1 VKRILSALVL
11 IPIVLGIVQYG
22 SPLLF
27 LMLVTVAVLVGWNE
41 YCWLIGHMG
50 IRINPFVGGILCLL
64 LVFCFYL
71 DNYYMVWLAVCLM
84 SLFITRY
91 FSVMPLEDSVNQVAY
106 SFLGVVYVSGLM
118 GYFILLR
125 GMEHG
130 NHILFFLFMV
140 IWSGD
145 IAAYYVGKSIGKT
158 PLAPKISPGK
168 TLEGSAAGLVGS
180 VAGGVA
186 AQQLFFEALPLNHC
200 LIMALLCGT
209 MGQIGDLAE
218 SLFKRRAGVKDSG
231 SLIPGHG
238 GVLDRL
244 DSLMFAGPAFY
255 IYHTLIL
262 SQ

>member
-1 VKRILSALVL
+1 MKRVLSGLVL
-11 IPIVLGIVQYG
+11 IPAVLGIVQYG

-27 LMLVTVAVLVGWNE
+27 LALVVSAVLVGWSE
-41 YCWLIGHMG
+41 YFRLAGHMG
-50 IRINPFVGGILCLL
+50 IKINPIVGGILCLL
-64 LVFCFYL
+64 LVFCFYRNDFYL
-71 DNYYMVWLAVCLM
+71 VWLAACLM
-84 SLFITRY
+84 SLFLTWY
-91 FSVMPLEDSVNQVAY
+91 ASGSPLEDSLNQVSY

-118 GYFILLR
+118 SYFILLR

-130 NHILFFLFMV
+130 NYILFFLFLV

-145 IAAYYVGKSIGKT
+145 IAAYYVGKNIGKT
-158 PLAPKISPGK
+158 PLAPRISPGK
-168 TLEGSAAGLVGS
+168 TLEGSAAGLIGS
-180 VAGGVA
+180 VGGGVA
-186 AQQLFFEALPLNHC
+186 AQLLFFEALPLNHC

-255 IYHTLIL
+255 IYHTLFL
-262 SQ
+262 

>member
-1 VKRILSALVL
+1 MNRVLSGLVL
-11 IPIVLGIVQYG
+11 IPAVLGIVQYG

-27 LMLVTVAVLVGWNE
+27 LALVIAAVLVGWTE
-41 YCWLIGHMG
+41 YYKLIRH
-50 IRINPFVGGILCLL
+50 IEIKINPIVGGIMCLF
-64 LVFCFYL
+64 LVFCFYRNDFYL
-71 DNYYMVWLAVCLM
+71 VWFAVCLM
-84 SLFITRY
+84 SLFITWY
-91 FSVMPLEDSVNQVAY
+91 VSGSVLEDSLNQVAY
-106 SFLGVVYVSGLM
+106 SFLGVVYVAGLM
-118 GYFILLR
+118 SYFILLR

-130 NHILFFLFMV
+130 NHILFYLFMV

-168 TLEGSAAGLVGS
+168 TLEGSGAGLVGS
-180 VAGGVA
+180 MAGGIA
-186 AQQLFFEALPLNHC
+186 AKYLFFEALPLNHC

-255 IYHTLIL
+255 IYHKLL
-262 SQ
+262 L

>member
-1 VKRILSALVL
+1 MKRVLSGLIL
-11 IPIVLGIVQYG
+11 IPVVLGIVQYG

-27 LMLVTVAVLVGWNE
+27 LALVIAAVLVGWAE
-41 YCWLIGHMG
+41 YCKLIRHIG
-50 IRINPFVGGILCLL
+50 IKINPIVGGTMCLF
-64 LVFCFYL
+64 LVFCFYRNDFYL
-71 DNYYMVWLAVCLM
+71 VWLAACLM
-84 SLFITRY
+84 ALFITWY
-91 FSVMPLEDSVNQVAY
+91 ASGSALEDALNQVAY
-106 SFLGVVYVSGLM
+106 SFLGIVYVSGLM
-118 GYFILLR
+118 SYFILLR

-130 NHILFFLFMV
+130 NHILFYLFMV

-145 IAAYYVGKSIGKT
+145 IAAYYVGKAIGKS
-158 PLAPKISPGK
+158 PLAPRISPGK
-168 TLEGSAAGLVGS
+168 TLEGSGAGLVGS

-186 AQQLFFEALPLNHC
+186 AKYLFFEALPLNHC
-200 LIMALLCGT
+200 LIMALLCGI

-255 IYHTLIL
+255 VYHALFL
-262 SQ
+262 

>member
-1 VKRILSALVL
+1 MKRVLSGLVL
-11 IPIVLGIVQYG
+11 IPAVLGIVQYG

-27 LMLVTVAVLVGWNE
+27 LALVTAAVLVGWYE
-41 YCWLIGHMG
+41 YFRLAGHMG
-50 IRINPFVGGILCLL
+50 IKINLVVGGLLCLL
-64 LVFCFYL
+64 LVFCFYRDDFYL
-71 DNYYMVWLAVCLM
+71 LWMAACLM
-84 SLFITRY
+84 ALFITWY
-91 FSVMPLEDSVNQVAY
+91 VSGSALEDSTHQVAY
-106 SFLGVVYVSGLM
+106 SFLGIVYVAGLM
-118 GYFILLR
+118 SYFILLR

-130 NHILFFLFMV
+130 NYILFYLFMV

-145 IAAYYVGKSIGKT
+145 IAAYYVGKNIGKT
-158 PLAPKISPGK
+158 PLAPRISPGK
-168 TLEGSAAGLVGS
+168 TLEGSMAGLVGS

-186 AQQLFFEALPLNHC
+186 AKLLFFEALPLNHC

-255 IYHTLIL
+255 IYHTLFL
-262 SQ
+262 

>member
-1 VKRILSALVL
+1 MKRVLSGLVL
-11 IPIVLGIVQYG
+11 IPAVLGIVQYG

-27 LMLVTVAVLVGWNE
+27 LALVTAAVLVGWFE
-41 YCWLIGHMG
+41 YVRLAGHMG
-50 IRINPFVGGILCLL
+50 IKINGVVGGILCLL
-64 LVFCFYL
+64 LVFCFYRNDFFL
-71 DNYYMVWLAVCLM
+71 IWFAACLM
-84 SLFITRY
+84 SLFIAWY
-91 FSVMPLEDSVNQVAY
+91 VSGSALEDSLNQVAY
-106 SFLGVVYVSGLM
+106 SFLGVVYVAGLM
-118 GYFILLR
+118 SYFILLR
-125 GMEHG
+125 GMDHG
-130 NHILFFLFMV
+130 NHILFYLFMV

-145 IAAYYVGKSIGKT
+145 IAAYYVGKTIGKT
-158 PLAPKISPGK
+158 PLAPRISPGK

-186 AQQLFFEALPLNHC
+186 AQWLFFETLPLNHC
-200 LIMALLCGT
+200 LIVALLCGT

-255 IYHTLIL
+255 IYHSLFF
-262 SQ
+262 

>member
-1 VKRILSALVL
+1 VKRVLSGLVL
-11 IPIVLGIVQYG
+11 IPVVLGIVQYG

-27 LMLVTVAVLVGWNE
+27 LALVTVAVMIGWYE
-41 YCWLIGHMG
+41 YCRLTGQMG
-50 IRINPFVGGILCLL
+50 IKINPAVGGVMCLL
-64 LVFCFYL
+64 LVYCFFHNDFYL
-71 DNYYMVWLAVCLM
+71 VWLAVCLM
-84 SLFITRY
+84 SLFITGY
-91 FSVMPLEDSVNQVAY
+91 ASGSTLEDALNQVAY

-130 NHILFFLFMV
+130 NHILFYLFMV

-145 IAAYYVGKSIGKT
+145 IAAYYVGKTIGKT
-158 PLAPKISPGK
+158 PLAPRISPGK
-168 TLEGSAAGLVGS
+168 TLEGSGAGLVGS
-180 VAGGVA
+180 VGGGVA
-186 AQQLFFEALPLNHC
+186 AQLLFFETLPLNHC

-255 IYHTLIL
+255 IYHALFL
-262 SQ
+262 

>member
-1 VKRILSALVL
+1 MKRVLSGLVL
-11 IPIVLGIVQYG
+11 IPAVLGIVQYG

-27 LMLVTVAVLVGWNE
+27 LALVTAAVLVGWYE
-41 YCWLIGHMG
+41 YVRLIGHMD
-50 IRINPFVGGILCLL
+50 IKINAIVGGIFCLI
-64 LVFCFYL
+64 LVFCFYHNDFYL
-71 DNYYMVWLAVCLM
+71 LWLAACLM
-84 SLFITRY
+84 ALFITWY
-91 FSVMPLEDSVNQVAY
+91 ASGSELEDSLNQVAY
-106 SFLGVVYVSGLM
+106 SFLGVVYVAGLM
-118 GYFILLR
+118 SYFILLR

-130 NHILFFLFMV
+130 NHVLFYLFMV

-145 IAAYYVGKSIGKT
+145 IAAYYVGKTIGKT
-158 PLAPKISPGK
+158 PLAPRISPGK
-168 TLEGSAAGLVGS
+168 TLEGSGAGLVGS
-180 VAGGVA
+180 VAGGAA
-186 AQQLFFEALPLNHC
+186 AQMLFFETLPLSHC

-255 IYHTLIL
+255 IYHQLFL
-262 SQ
+262 

>member
-1 VKRILSALVL
+1 VKRVLSGLVL
-11 IPIVLGIVQYG
+11 IPVVLGIVQYG

-27 LMLVTVAVLVGWNE
+27 LALVIAAVLVGWTE
-41 YCWLIGHMG
+41 YCKLIRHIG
-50 IRINPFVGGILCLL
+50 IKVNLIVGGVLCLF
-64 LVFCFYL
+64 LVFCFYRNDFYL
-71 DNYYMVWLAVCLM
+71 VWLAACLM
-84 SLFITRY
+84 SLFITWY
-91 FSVMPLEDSVNQVAY
+91 ASGSALEDALNQVAY

-118 GYFILLR
+118 SYFILLR

-130 NHILFFLFMV
+130 NHILFYLFMV

-145 IAAYYVGKSIGKT
+145 IAAYYVGKTIGKT

-168 TLEGSAAGLVGS
+168 TIEGSVAGLVGS

-186 AQQLFFEALPLNHC
+186 AKYLFFESLPLNHC
-200 LIMALLCGT
+200 LIMALLCGI

-255 IYHTLIL
+255 IYHALFL
-262 SQ
+262 

>member
-1 VKRILSALVL
+1 VKRVLSGLVL
-11 IPIVLGIVQYG
+11 IPVVLGIVQYG

-27 LMLVTVAVLVGWNE
+27 LALVIAAVLVGWTE
-41 YCWLIGHMG
+41 YCKLIRHIG
-50 IRINPFVGGILCLL
+50 IKVNLIVGGVLCLF
-64 LVFCFYL
+64 LVFCFYRNDFYL
-71 DNYYMVWLAVCLM
+71 VWLAACLM
-84 SLFITRY
+84 SLFITWY
-91 FSVMPLEDSVNQVAY
+91 ASGSPLEDALNQVAY

-118 GYFILLR
+118 SYFILLR

-130 NHILFFLFMV
+130 NHILYYLFMV

-145 IAAYYVGKSIGKT
+145 IAAYYVGKTIGKT

-168 TLEGSAAGLVGS
+168 TIEGSVAGLVGS

-186 AQQLFFEALPLNHC
+186 AKYLFFESLPLNHC
-200 LIMALLCGT
+200 LIMALLCGI

-255 IYHTLIL
+255 IYHALFL
-262 SQ
+262 

>member
-1 VKRILSALVL
+1 MKRVISGLVL
-11 IPIVLGIVQYG
+11 IPVVLGIVQYG

-27 LMLVTVAVLVGWNE
+27 LALVIASVLVGWME
-41 YCWLIGHMG
+41 YCKLIRHVG
-50 IRINPFVGGILCLL
+50 IQINPIVGGILCLL
-64 LVFCFYL
+64 LVFCFYRNDFYL
-71 DNYYMVWLAVCLM
+71 VWLAVCLM
-84 SLFITRY
+84 SLFITWY
-91 FSVMPLEDSVNQVAY
+91 ASGSALEDALNQVAY

-118 GYFILLR
+118 GYFILLH
-125 GMEHG
+125 GMDYG
-130 NHILFFLFMV
+130 NYILFYLFMV

-145 IAAYYVGKSIGKT
+145 IAAYYVGKNIGKT

-168 TLEGSAAGLVGS
+168 TLEGSGAGLIGS
-180 VAGGVA
+180 IAGGIA
-186 AQQLFFEALPLNHC
+186 AKYLFFEALPLSHC

-255 IYHTLIL
+255 IYHKLFL
-262 SQ
+262 

>member
-1 VKRILSALVL
+1 MKRIISGLVL
-11 IPIVLGIVQYG
+11 IPTVLGVVQYG

-27 LMLVTVAVLVGWNE
+27 LALVTAAVLVGWYE
-41 YCWLIGHMG
+41 YVRLVSHVG
-50 IRINPFVGGILCLL
+50 IKINPIVGGILCLL
-64 LVFCFYL
+64 LVFCFYRNDFYL
-71 DNYYMVWLAVCLM
+71 VWLATCLM
-84 SLFITRY
+84 SLFITWY
-91 FSVMPLEDSVNQVAY
+91 ASGSALEDSLNQVAY

-118 GYFILLR
+118 SYFILLR

-130 NHILFFLFMV
+130 NHILFYLFMV

-145 IAAYYVGKSIGKT
+145 IAAYYVGKTIGKT
-158 PLAPKISPGK
+158 RLAPKISPGK
-168 TLEGSAAGLVGS
+168 TREGAGAGLVGS
-180 VAGGVA
+180 VLGGAVA
-186 AQQLFFEALPLNHC
+186 HALFFESLPLNHC
-200 LIMALLCGT
+200 LIMAFLCGT

-255 IYHTLIL
+255 VYHTLFL
-262 SQ
+262 

>member
-1 VKRILSALVL
+1 VKRVLSGLVL
-11 IPIVLGIVQYG
+11 IPVVLGIVQYG

-27 LMLVTVAVLVGWNE
+27 LVLVTAAVLVGWYE
-41 YCWLIGHMG
+41 YFRLVGHMG
-50 IRINPFVGGILCLL
+50 IKINPIVGGILCLL
-64 LVFCFYL
+64 LVYCFYRNDFYL
-71 DNYYMVWLAVCLM
+71 VWLAVCLM
-84 SLFITRY
+84 SLFITWY
-91 FSVMPLEDSVNQVAY
+91 ASGAALEEALDQVAY

-125 GMEHG
+125 GMENG

-145 IAAYYVGKSIGKT
+145 IAAYYIGKTIGKT
-158 PLAPKISPGK
+158 PLAPRISPGK
-168 TLEGSAAGLVGS
+168 TLEGSGAGLVGS

-186 AQQLFFEALPLNHC
+186 AQLLFFESLPLNHC
-200 LIMALLCGT
+200 LIIALFCGIL
-209 MGQIGDLAE
+209 GQIGDLAE

-255 IYHTLIL
+255 IYHALFL
-262 SQ
+262 

>member
-1 VKRILSALVL
+1 VKRVLSGLIL
-11 IPIVLGIVQYG
+11 IPVVLGIVQYG
-22 SPLLF
+22 SSLLF
-27 LMLVTVAVLVGWNE
+27 LFLVTVAVMIGWYE
-41 YCWLIGHMG
+41 YCRLTDRIG
-50 IRINPFVGGILCLL
+50 IQINPAVGGVMCLF
-64 LVFCFYL
+64 LVYCFFHNDFYL
-71 DNYYMVWLAVCLM
+71 VWLAACLM
-84 SLFITRY
+84 SLFITWYVSR
-91 FSVMPLEDSVNQVAY
+91 SALEDALNQVAY
-106 SFLGVVYVSGLM
+106 SFLGIVYVSGLM
-118 GYFILLR
+118 SYFILLR

-130 NHILFFLFMV
+130 NHILFYLFMV

-145 IAAYYVGKSIGKT
+145 IAAYYVGKAIGKS

-168 TLEGSAAGLVGS
+168 TLEGSGAGLVGS

-186 AQQLFFEALPLNHC
+186 AKYLFFEALPLNHC
-200 LIMALLCGT
+200 LIIALLCGI

-255 IYHTLIL
+255 IYHALFL
-262 SQ
+262 

>member
-1 VKRILSALVL
+1 MKRVLSGLVL
-11 IPIVLGIVQYG
+11 IPAVLGIVQYG

-27 LMLVTVAVLVGWNE
+27 LALVTAAVLTGWYE
-41 YCWLIGHMG
+41 YVRLTGHMG
-50 IRINPFVGGILCLL
+50 IQINAMVGGILCLL
-64 LVFCFYL
+64 LIYCFYRN
-71 DNYYMVWLAVCLM
+71 DYYLVWLAVCFMWWFTLDT
-84 SLFITRY
+84 SKPT
-91 FSVMPLEDSVNQVAY
+91 LEDSLNRIAY
-106 SFLGVVYVSGLM
+106 SFLGIVYVAGLM

-130 NHILFFLFMV
+130 NHILFYLFMV

-145 IAAYYVGKSIGKT
+145 IAAYYVGKTIGKT

-168 TLEGSAAGLVGS
+168 TIEGGSAGVLGS
-180 VAGGVA
+180 MLGGA
-186 AQQLFFEALPLNHC
+186 AAHYLFFASIPLSHC
-200 LIMALLCGT
+200 LIMALICGI
-209 MGQIGDLAE
+209 MGQMGDLAE

-255 IYHTLIL
+255 IYHTLFF
-262 SQ
+262 

>member
-1 VKRILSALVL
+1 MKRVLSGLVL

-27 LMLVTVAVLVGWNE
+27 VALVTTAVLVGWFE
-41 YCWLIGHMG
+41 YVRLIGHMG
-50 IRINPFVGGILCLL
+50 TRINPVIGGILCLL
-64 LVFCFYL
+64 LVYCFYRNDFYL
-71 DNYYMVWLAVCLM
+71 IWLAACLI
-84 SLFITRY
+84 SLFITWY
-91 FSVMPLEDSVNQVAY
+91 ASGSALEDAVNQVAY
-106 SFLGVVYVSGLM
+106 SFLGIVYVSGLM
-118 GYFILLR
+118 SYFILLR

-130 NHILFFLFMV
+130 NHILFYLFMV

-145 IAAYYVGKSIGKT
+145 TAAYFIGKTIGKT
-158 PLAPKISPGK
+158 PLAPRISPGK

-186 AQQLFFEALPLNHC
+186 AQLLFFETLPLNHC
-200 LIMALLCGT
+200 LIVALLCGT

-255 IYHTLIL
+255 IYHAMFL
-262 SQ
+262 

>member
-1 VKRILSALVL
+1 VKRVLSGLVL
-11 IPIVLGIVQYG
+11 IPVVLGIVQYG

-27 LMLVTVAVLVGWNE
+27 LALVIAAVLVGWTE
-41 YCWLIGHMG
+41 YGKLIRHIG
-50 IRINPFVGGILCLL
+50 IQINPIVGGILCLL
-64 LVFCFYL
+64 LVFCFYRNDFYL
-71 DNYYMVWLAVCLM
+71 VWLAACLM
-84 SLFITRY
+84 SLFITGY
-91 FSVMPLEDSVNQVAY
+91 ASGSAVEGALNQVAY

-118 GYFILLR
+118 SYFILLR

-130 NHILFFLFMV
+130 NFILFYLFMV

-145 IAAYYVGKSIGKT
+145 IAAYYVGKNIGKT
-158 PLAPKISPGK
+158 PLAPKVSPGK
-168 TLEGSAAGLVGS
+168 TLEGAGAGLVGS

-186 AQQLFFEALPLNHC
+186 AKYLFFGALPLNHC
-200 LIMALLCGT
+200 LIMALLCGI

-255 IYHTLIL
+255 IYHTLFL
-262 SQ
+262 

>member
-1 VKRILSALVL
+1 VKRVLSGLVL
-11 IPIVLGIVQYG
+11 IPVVLGIVQYG

-27 LMLVTVAVLVGWNE
+27 LALVTAAVLVGWYE
-41 YCWLIGHMG
+41 YFRLVGHMG
-50 IRINPFVGGILCLL
+50 IKINPIVGGILCLL
-64 LVFCFYL
+64 LVFCFYRNDFYL
-71 DNYYMVWLAVCLM
+71 VWLAVCLM
-84 SLFITRY
+84 SLFITWY
-91 FSVMPLEDSVNQVAY
+91 ASGSVLEDALNQVAY

-118 GYFILLR
+118 SYFILLR

-130 NHILFFLFMV
+130 NHILFYLFMV

-145 IAAYYVGKSIGKT
+145 IAAYYVGKTIGKT

-168 TLEGSAAGLVGS
+168 TLEGAGAGLIGS

-186 AQQLFFEALPLNHC
+186 AKLLFFETLPLNHC
-200 LIMALLCGT
+200 LIMALFCGI

-255 IYHTLIL
+255 IYHTLFF
-262 SQ
+262 

>member
-1 VKRILSALVL
+1 MKRVVSGLILIFV
-11 IPIVLGIVQYG
+11 VLGIVQYG

-27 LMLVTVAVLVGWNE
+27 VALVTAAVLVGWME
-41 YCWLIGHMG
+41 YCKLLRHMG
-50 IRINPFVGGILCLL
+50 IEINPIVGGILCLL
-64 LVFCFYL
+64 LVFCFYRNDFYL
-71 DNYYMVWLAVCLM
+71 VWLAVCLM
-84 SLFITRY
+84 SLFITWY
-91 FSVMPLEDSVNQVAY
+91 ASGSALEDALNQVAY

-118 GYFILLR
+118 SYFILLH
-125 GMEHG
+125 GMDHG
-130 NHILFFLFMV
+130 NHILYYLFMV

-145 IAAYYVGKSIGKT
+145 IAAYYVGKTIGKT

-168 TLEGSAAGLVGS
+168 TLEGSGAGLVGS

-186 AQQLFFEALPLNHC
+186 AHFLFFETLPLNHC

-255 IYHTLIL
+255 SYHALFL
-262 SQ
+262 

>member
-1 VKRILSALVL
+1 MKRVLSGLVL
-11 IPIVLGIVQYG
+11 IPVVLGIVQYG

-27 LMLVTVAVLVGWNE
+27 LALVTAAVLAGWTE
-41 YCWLIGHMG
+41 YFRLMRHTG
-50 IRINPFVGGILCLL
+50 IAIHPIVGGVMCLL
-64 LVFCFYL
+64 LVFCFYRSDFYL
-71 DNYYMVWLAVCLM
+71 VWLAVCLM
-84 SLFITRY
+84 SLFITGYAARAT
-91 FSVMPLEDSVNQVAY
+91 LEGSLNEVAY
-106 SFLGVVYVSGLM
+106 SFLGAVYVSGLM

-140 IWSGD
+140 IWLGD
-145 IAAYYVGKSIGKT
+145 TAAYYVGKNVGKT

-168 TLEGSAAGLVGS
+168 TIEGSVAGLAGS

-186 AQQLFFEALPLNHC
+186 AKYLFFESLPLSHC
-200 LIMALLCGT
+200 LIMALLCGI

-238 GVLDRL
+238 GILDRL

-255 IYHTLIL
+255 IYHRLFF
-262 SQ
+262 

>member
-1 VKRILSALVL
+1 VKRVLSGLVL
-11 IPIVLGIVQYG
+11 IPVVLGIVEYG

-27 LMLVTVAVLVGWNE
+27 LALVTAAVLVGWYE
-41 YCWLIGHMG
+41 YFRLVGHMG
-50 IRINPFVGGILCLL
+50 IKANPVVGGVFCLL
-64 LVFCFYL
+64 LIFCFYRNDFYL
-71 DNYYMVWLAVCLM
+71 VWLAACLM
-84 SLFITRY
+84 SLFITWY
-91 FSVMPLEDSVNQVAY
+91 ASGFPLEDSLNQVAY

-118 GYFILLR
+118 SYFILLR

-130 NHILFFLFMV
+130 NYVLYFLFMV

-145 IAAYYVGKSIGKT
+145 IAAYYVGKAIGKT

-168 TLEGSAAGLVGS
+168 TLEGAGAGLVGS

-186 AQQLFFEALPLNHC
+186 AQQLFFETLPLNHC
-200 LIMALLCGT
+200 LIVALLCGT

-231 SLIPGHG
+231 SSIPGHG

-244 DSLMFAGPAFY
+244 DSLMFAGPVYY
-255 IYHTLIL
+255 IYHTLFL
-262 SQ
+262 